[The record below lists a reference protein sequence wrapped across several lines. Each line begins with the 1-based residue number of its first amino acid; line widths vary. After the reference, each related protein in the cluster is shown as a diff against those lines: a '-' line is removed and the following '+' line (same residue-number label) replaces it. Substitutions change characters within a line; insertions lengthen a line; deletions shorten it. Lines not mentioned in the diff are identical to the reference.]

1 MRVEDDDED
10 LAVAQD
16 AELVSLLHQPELTLG
31 ERHLK
36 KDMRLNC
43 VRLSYL
49 RDTYLR
55 LTYLD
60 DTCLK
65 SNGIENLIKNVETTF
80 C

>member
-1 MRVEDDDED
+1 VRVEDDDED

-36 KDMRLNC
+36 NYMRKNC

-49 RDTYLR
+49 RVTYLGDTYLE
-55 LTYLD
+55 
-60 DTCLK
+60 
-65 SNGIENLIKNVETTF
+65 SNGAKSFIKHV
-80 C
+80 

>member
-16 AELVSLLHQPELTLG
+16 AELVSLLHQPKLTLG

-43 VRLSYL
+43 VCLSYL
-49 RDTYLR
+49 RDAYLRVTYLG
-55 LTYLD
+55 
-60 DTCLK
+60 DTCLESKEIK
-65 SNGIENLIKNVETTF
+65 SLIKNIETTL
-80 C
+80 